1 MAAIVYD
8 GMDGFEQ
15 FTDTAKQVLKGGAIG
30 AATGLASIFI
40 TNKIGFLARMHP
52 VVKGLIQLG
61 IVTGAAALLKDK
73 VGEDVATG
81 IGVGGGALVL
91 GVMVGQLVKPLNPVP
106 AVHGL
111 YGYGDA
117 VAPVVEEVG
126 GLYGY
131 GDAVAPV
138 VEEVDGM
145 DGYAES
151 PEVEVEYAG
160 DEEEGVY
167 VEV

>member
-61 IVTGAAALLKDK
+61 LVTGAATMLKDK
-73 VGEDVATG
+73 VGEEVATG

-91 GVMVGQLVKPLNPVP
+91 GVMIGQLVKPLNPMP
-106 AVHGL
+106 AVHGW
-111 YGYGDA
+111 YGDA
-117 VAPVVEEVG
+117 VNPVIEEMD
-126 GLYGY
+126 GY
-131 GDAVAPV
+131 GDVVAPV
-138 VEEVDGM
+138 IEEM
-145 DGYAES
+145 DGYAEV

-160 DEEEGVY
+160 DEEDEGVY